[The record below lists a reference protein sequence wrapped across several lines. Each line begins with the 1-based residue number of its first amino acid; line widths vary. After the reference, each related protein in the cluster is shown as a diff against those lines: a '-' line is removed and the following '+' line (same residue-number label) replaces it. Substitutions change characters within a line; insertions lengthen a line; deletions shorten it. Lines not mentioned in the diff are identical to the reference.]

1 MPTPF
6 SFSLPLWTHIPSG
19 TRGFLVSAFSSKWH
33 APGKVGCFM
42 LSFYAAYGPTTAEW
56 SLAACRTS
64 SLAALL
70 GARILSVVAQH
81 PCRWWLPSGCFLL
94 PAHDSQSYLPFTCPY
109 FPLVMT
115 PPDLDSSTPILVL
128 MLEQFQM
135 QRVAGPSRARRWAPF
150 V

>member
-81 PCRWWLPSGCFLL
+81 PCRWWLLVAASC
-94 PAHDSQSYLPFTCPY
+94 CPHTTRNLTY
-109 FPLVMT
+109 PLRALT
-115 PPDLDSSTPILVL
+115 SLSS
-128 MLEQFQM
+128 
-135 QRVAGPSRARRWAPF
+135 
-150 V
+150 